1 MATALRPAPH
11 ARGYADR
18 EATQPPNWH
27 GLVVWDL
34 FLNAVTTGLFLV
46 AAVCLLARPEVF
58 APVAAWAFPLALA
71 VLLADLTCLVFDLG
85 QPTRFHHM
93 LRVFKPS
100 SPMSLGTWFLTGYSL
115 PLTLL
120 AALSLFELLGWLP
133 ADSAMV
139 GWLRTVLLVVGLPLA
154 FGSGGYKGV
163 LFSTSAQPGWRD
175 ARWLGA
181 YHLSSALVLG
191 AGVLLLLSHATG
203 QAEAVGLLRYSF
215 VGLILINAGPFT
227 LHFGEL
233 QPALSRVWSRRSLLW
248 GAFAVG
254 DLVGLVPLLL
264 LGFDGGPALDAAA
277 VVCALAGAY
286 LVRAVVV
293 TLPHAIRHA

>member
-1 MATALRPAPH
+1 MATALRPVPTT
-11 ARGYADR
+11 RGYADR
-18 EATQPPNWH
+18 EVTQPPNWH
-27 GLVVWDL
+27 ELVVWDL

-46 AAVCLLARPEVF
+46 TAVCLLARPDAF

-71 VLLADLTCLVFDLG
+71 VLLADLSCLVFDLG
-85 QPTRFHHM
+85 HPTRFHHM

-120 AALSLFELLGWLP
+120 AGLSLFELLGWLP
-133 ADSAMV
+133 ADSATL
-139 GWLRTVLLVVGLPLA
+139 GWVRVALLVVGLPLA

-181 YHLSSALVLG
+181 YHLSSALALG

-203 QAEAVGLLRYSF
+203 AAEAVRLLRWAF
-215 VGLILINAGPFT
+215 VGLILISAGPFT
-227 LHFGEL
+227 LLVGEL
-233 QPALSRVWSRRSLLW
+233 APALSRVWPRRSLHW

-254 DLVGLVPLLL
+254 DLSGLLPLLL
-264 LGFDGGPALDAAA
+264 VGIDGGPAAAAAA
-277 VVCALAGAY
+277 VACTLAGAY
-286 LVRAVVV
+286 AVRAVVV
-293 TLPHAIRHA
+293 KLPHAVRHA

>member
-1 MATALRPAPH
+1 MATALRPAPP

-18 EATQPPNWH
+18 EVTQPPNWH
-27 GLVVWDL
+27 ELVVWDL
-34 FLNAVTTGLFLV
+34 LLNAVTTGLFLV
-46 AAVCLLARPEVF
+46 TAVCLLARPAVF

-71 VLLADLTCLVFDLG
+71 VLLADLSCLVFDLG
-85 QPTRFHHM
+85 HPTRFHHM

-100 SPMSLGTWFLTGYSL
+100 SPMSLGTWFLTGYSM

-120 AALSLFELLGWLP
+120 AGLSVFELLGWLP
-133 ADSAMV
+133 ADSAPL
-139 GWLRTVLLVVGLPLA
+139 GWVRVALLVVGLPLA

-181 YHLSSALVLG
+181 YHLSSALALG
-191 AGVLLLLSHATG
+191 AGLLLLLSHATG
-203 QAEAVGLLRYSF
+203 QVEAVGLLRYSF
-215 VGLILINAGPFT
+215 VGLILISAGPFT
-227 LHFGEL
+227 LLVGEL
-233 QPALSRVWSRRSLLW
+233 APTLSRVWPRRSLLW

-254 DLVGLVPLLL
+254 DLSGLVPLLL

-277 VVCALAGAY
+277 VSCALAGAY
-286 LVRAVVV
+286 AVRAVVV
-293 TLPHAIRHA
+293 RLPHAVRHA